1 MFSMSSSLCWP
12 LEVILLFLIS
22 QPYIDDCVL
31 LQAQNSKFIYL
42 FLQTGKQLYRSDV
55 SSNLEQEE
63 QLSREGTGILQCHS
77 QGELQTEPSQ
87 WVGPKNDQMQIPKF

>member
-22 QPYIDDCVL
+22 QPYVDNCVL
-31 LQAQNSKFIYL
+31 LEAQNSKCIYL

-55 SSNLEQEE
+55 SSHLDQEE
-63 QLSREGTGILQCHS
+63 QLSREGIGFLQSHS
-77 QGELQTEPSQ
+77 QGELQAEPSQ
-87 WVGPKNDQMQIPKF
+87 WVGPKKDQKQIPKF